1 MNDGLFIIHVE
12 DASIPIRTS
21 APRWLALW
29 GEVRGD
35 IAIEV
40 MTASS
45 AGSSTETQLIY
56 ITKDAAD
63 DLVQMLGKHLLAAD

>member
-1 MNDGLFIIHVE
+1 VNDGLFIIHVE
-12 DASIPIRTS
+12 RIDANKDEHPAMAST
-21 APRWLALW
+21 L

-40 MTASS
+40 ITASS

-63 DLVQMLGKHLLAAD
+63 DLVQMLGKHPLAVE